1 MFADKRP
8 LQGFDVSVTVVGDNG
23 PALVGEYESVD
34 LNITNDTEEY
44 QTTNSRMP
52 VYLDGDVKL
61 DGSLK
66 RGFIDLGSALAT
78 AFGSSTLQPGTT
90 FRSPRFVISANFNAP
105 DKGFNG
111 RYSLTGC
118 IIDKLSLSA
127 SKGKTVVNSDYSFKA
142 EGITEA

>member
-1 MFADKRP
+1 MADKRP
-8 LQGFDVSVTVVGDNG
+8 LQGFDVSVTVTGPNG
-23 PALVGEYESVD
+23 PALVGEYEQVD
-34 LNITNDTEEY
+34 INITNDTEEY

-52 VYLDGDVKL
+52 IYLDGDVKI

-66 RGFIDLGSALAT
+66 RGFIDLGSALIT
-78 AFGSSTLQPGTT
+78 AFGASTLQPGVQ

-105 DKGFNG
+105 DKGLVG

-127 SKGKTVVNSDYSFKA
+127 GKGKTVVSSDYSFKA
-142 EGITEA
+142 EGIQEA